1 MVRPY
6 PLKRSARWPAR
17 ECSPIDP
24 TFPFRNIVNEYEWSE
39 APSSNASPL
48 ECRGDSVH
56 GLPAPTV
63 RSGICHRPG
72 TGKPRPRVLGAHVS
86 VAGGVDRAPG
96 RAAEIGV
103 AVFQIFTKQ
112 PNRWADP
119 NVPDD
124 RAAAFRREAARIDAA
139 CTVSHDSYL
148 INLASPLPEL
158 WRRSADSFRRELERA
173 ALLGMDAVVTHPGNA
188 TDGDRASGI
197 ARNAAGVS
205 EALEAVPAG
214 PRVLLELT
222 SGSGTSVG
230 GTFEELASI
239 IERVSEPH
247 RARVGVCFDT
257 CHAWVAGL
265 DLRDDFDGVWMRA
278 DDTFGID
285 RIEVFH
291 LNDAKSPFGS
301 RLDRHEN
308 IGAGTMGIEPFRR
321 LMNDERFRD
330 VPKILETPKGD
341 DGVSAD
347 RQNLAVLRGLRG
359 RRRLS
364 TPPAGPR
371 RGAGP

>member
-1 MVRPY
+1 M
-6 PLKRSARWPAR
+6 SAAPEPPAR
-17 ECSPIDP
+17 
-24 TFPFRNIVNEYEWSE
+24 
-39 APSSNASPL
+39 
-48 ECRGDSVH
+48 RGESLRT
-56 GLPAPTV
+56 GNG
-63 RSGICHRPG
+63 RS
-72 TGKPRPRVLGAHVS
+72 RPRVLGAHVS

-96 RAAEIGV
+96 RAAEIGA

-119 NVPDD
+119 RVADE
-124 RAAAFRREAARIDAA
+124 RAAAFRAEAARTGAT

-148 INLASPLPEL
+148 INLASPAADL

-173 ALLGMDAVVTHPGNA
+173 ALLGLDAVVTHPGNA

-197 ARNAAGVS
+197 ERNVAGVA
-205 EALEAVPAG
+205 EALAAVSPG

-239 IERVSEPH
+239 IEGIPEPH

-278 DDTFGID
+278 DDTFGLH
-285 RIEVFH
+285 RIEAFH
-291 LNDAKSPFGS
+291 LNDAKAPFGS
-301 RLDRHEN
+301 HLDRHQH
-308 IGAGTMGIEPFRR
+308 IGEGTMGIEPFRR
-321 LMNDERFRD
+321 LMNDERFRE

-347 RQNLAVLRGLRG
+347 RANLAVLRGLRAG
-359 RRRLS
+359 LS
-364 TPPAGPR
+364 ADC
-371 RGAGP
+371 